1 MIIKVKAKPRSKTE
15 YVKKM
20 EEGFYEVAVREAP
33 EDGKAND
40 KITELLAQHF
50 GVSKSKVKLLRG
62 ASGKLKLFEILNT

>member
-40 KITELLAQHF
+40 KIIELLAQHF
-50 GVSKSKVKLLRG
+50 GVSKSKLKLLRG